1 MDGAV
6 KETTMTSTTDRSAS
20 EPGFAAAYTPHEHE
34 ELRALARSRGERR
47 QAPSVVIAPNAAPK
61 PA

>member
-1 MDGAV
+1 
-6 KETTMTSTTDRSAS
+6 MTSTTDRSAP

-34 ELRALARSRGERR
+34 ELRALARARDERR
-47 QAPSVVIAPNAAPK
+47 QVPSGVVAPK

>member
-1 MDGAV
+1 M
-6 KETTMTSTTDRSAS
+6 TTTTDRSAT

-34 ELRALARSRGERR
+34 ELRALARARDERR
-47 QAPSVVIAPNAAPK
+47 QVPSVLVAAKAAPK